1 MTSTTGIVWGVEVY
15 RAVIFPLN
23 SDGSLKATSTTVYE
37 GLEITGPRVFE
48 LTPAEPRVVNN
59 PGSGRIMDVIYL
71 PPNEATKAE
80 LRVGYNNQVVKAALS
95 GVKQGTIAE
104 STFVMRGTDQQG
116 SEPDCA
122 MFVQQLAKDNN
133 KLSRWH
139 YYMIPLC
146 KAIPLDSPMNEN
158 ALEDRYAVTMSPATK
173 HIWGKP
179 FAVGDEGCTEAA
191 YGDGMSEGKLNIVA
205 WLTDGAA
212 VDYAL
217 PASKPA
223 IATTK
228 MSLWD
233 WTAGTE
239 VTAGITKTTTKF
251 TYSVAPTTGK
261 LLVAKYE
268 Y

>member
-1 MTSTTGIVWGVEVY
+1 MANTTGIVWGVEVY

-23 SDGSLKATSTTVYE
+23 SDGSIKATSTTVYE

-48 LTPAEPRVVNN
+48 LTPAEPRIVNN
-59 PGSGRIMDVIYL
+59 PGAGRIMDVIYL
-71 PPNEATKAE
+71 PPNEATRAE
-80 LRVGYNNQVVKAALS
+80 LRVGYNMQAVKAALS
-95 GVKQGTIAE
+95 GVKNPAVAE
-104 STFVMRGTDQQG
+104 STYVMRGTEQQG

-122 MFVQQLAKDNN
+122 MFVTQLAKDNN

-158 ALEDRYAVTMSPATK
+158 ALEDRYAITMSPASK
-173 HIWGKP
+173 HIWGVP
-179 FAVGDEGCTEAA
+179 FTVAVEGCTEAA
-191 YGDGMSEGKLNIVA
+191 YGDGMSEGKFNVVA

-212 VDYAL
+212 VDYSF
-217 PASKPA
+217 PVSKPA
-223 IATTK
+223 TNVAKIA
-228 MSLWD
+228 LFD

-239 VTAGITKTTTKF
+239 VTAGITKTATKI